1 MIDARL
7 CGQYKRQLYS
17 LPPPP
22 LSHFQFIL
30 FFLWIFVNLF
40 FHYLLFFYLFCL
52 CYLIVINK
60 RRAALELT
68 QGYLHIH
75 IMRLT
80 RTLFLLLSR
89 SLPSRLFGTKCDK
102 CGNSFSKNDFVMR
115 AKTKIFHIE
124 CFRCSAC
131 ARQLLPGMF
140 NPPDPLST
148 PYINIYTL
156 LQAMNSRYVMRAP
169 CTARRITMC
178 WRSRRRAASPPPPLR
193 ATTTLAVVTT
203 TIPTLAITTIP
214 ANWVQCQVSDIE
226 CL

>member
-1 MIDARL
+1 MNL
-7 CGQYKRQLYS
+7 C
-17 LPPPP
+17 
-22 LSHFQFIL
+22 FFI
-30 FFLWIFVNLF
+30 
-40 FHYLLFFYLFCL
+40 YPFFYLFCL

-80 RTLFLLLSR
+80 RTLFLSR

-131 ARQLLPGMF
+131 ARQLLPGMC
-140 NPPDPLST
+140 NPLNPSST

-156 LQAMNSRYVMRAP
+156 LQVMNSRYVMRVP

-178 WRSRRRAASPPPPLR
+178 WKSRHRAASPPHPLR

>member
-1 MIDARL
+1 MLGCAASTKDSCTA
-7 CGQYKRQLYS
+7 S
-17 LPPPP
+17 HLPPC
-22 LSHFQFIL
+22 LTSSLFIFFVNFCES
-30 FFLWIFVNLF
+30 FFL
-40 FHYLLFFYLFCL
+40 YLLFFYLFCL

-80 RTLFLLLSR
+80 RTLFLSLSR

-131 ARQLLPGMF
+131 ARQLLPGMCIT
-140 NPPDPLST
+140 PL
-148 PYINIYTL
+148 TL
-156 LQAMNSRYVMRAP
+156 LAHPILIFTHSF
-169 CTARRITMC
+169 RR
-178 WRSRRRAASPPPPLR
+178 
-193 ATTTLAVVTT
+193 
-203 TIPTLAITTIP
+203 
-214 ANWVQCQVSDIE
+214 
-226 CL
+226 

>member
-1 MIDARL
+1 MIDARQ
-7 CGQYKRQLYS
+7 CGQYKRQLYC

-22 LSHFQFIL
+22 LSHFQFFFFVNFCESFFFSLFTLFLFIL
-30 FFLWIFVNLF
+30 FMLF
-40 FHYLLFFYLFCL
+40 NSH
-52 CYLIVINK
+52 K
-60 RRAALELT
+60 QRRAALELT

-80 RTLFLLLSR
+80 RTLFLSLSR

-140 NPPDPLST
+140 NPPDPPST
-148 PYINIYTL
+148 PFINIYTL

-214 ANWVQCQVSDIE
+214 ANWVQCQVSDIK